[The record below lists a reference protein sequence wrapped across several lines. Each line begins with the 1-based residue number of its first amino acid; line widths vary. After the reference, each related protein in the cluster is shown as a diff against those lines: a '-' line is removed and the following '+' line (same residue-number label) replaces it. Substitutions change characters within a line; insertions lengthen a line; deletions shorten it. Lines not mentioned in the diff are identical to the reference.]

1 MLSATNGVTVDK
13 VAHASTKDH
22 QNRLYCIYR
31 KETTMKKS
39 TARPTAAQI
48 QRNQAQ
54 ADRKAAAL
62 ARRADRAA
70 GLESVT
76 QQNARLYTNIGR

>member
-1 MLSATNGVTVDK
+1 
-13 VAHASTKDH
+13 
-22 QNRLYCIYR
+22 
-31 KETTMKKS
+31 MKKS

-70 GLESVT
+70 GAQRG
-76 QQNARLYTNIGR
+76 QQHPDQRHADDHGPTGDDRVSQHATEVASAPRERAV